1 MTSEKYIELNL
12 VIHRFHCFC
21 KYWWSNACEKLLR
34 SLENDYIFDMFQ
46 IETSLENSQ
55 VVGNA
60 TREGL
65 RMRGFLLD
73 GRPSRNVETMTT
85 IGILHCWKMDLGSL
99 AKLLWRLSEL

>member
-1 MTSEKYIELNL
+1 
-12 VIHRFHCFC
+12 
-21 KYWWSNACEKLLR
+21 
-34 SLENDYIFDMFQ
+34 MFQ

-73 GRPSRNVETMTT
+73 GGPSRNVETMTT
-85 IGILHCWKMDLGSL
+85 IGILHC
-99 AKLLWRLSEL
+99 